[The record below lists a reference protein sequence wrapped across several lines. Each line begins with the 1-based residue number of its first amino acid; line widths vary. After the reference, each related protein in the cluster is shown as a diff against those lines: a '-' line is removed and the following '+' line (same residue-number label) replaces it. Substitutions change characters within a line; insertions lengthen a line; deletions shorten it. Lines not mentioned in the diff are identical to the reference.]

1 MPTFKDELLD
11 TQLPAENPVNGVV
24 IDSGINSGYSG
35 YLIENWV
42 TFPLNP
48 LNDPVT
54 PVNND
59 SDADLALADKLL
71 RLTNKLKTY
80 FQ

>member
-1 MPTFKDELLD
+1 MPTFKDELLN
-11 TQLPAENPVNGVV
+11 TQLPSETPVSGVV
-24 IDSGINSGYSG
+24 IDSGIKSGYSG
-35 YLIENWV
+35 YLIENWI
-42 TFPLNP
+42 TAPLNP
-48 LNDPVT
+48 LNDTDT
-54 PVNND
+54 PINND